1 MNRKKTVIKINVN
14 FLHRTLSLIF
24 VSPLVEY
31 EYIKMIVALIIFF
44 FIKNLINFDLNSL
57 FFLI

>member
-24 VSPLVEY
+24 ISPLVEY
-31 EYIKMIVALIIFF
+31 EYIKMIVALNMVF
-44 FIKNLINFDLNSL
+44 FIKKLN
-57 FFLI
+57 